1 MQRQKA
7 IIIGSGMGGLSCG
20 VILAKNGYDVTV
32 LEQGFQIGG
41 CLQCFSRGGV
51 RFETGMHFVGS
62 ADPGQ
67 VLHQLFDYLE
77 ILPDVQLSRLDT
89 SAYNIISLAGER
101 FAFANGREN
110 FIETM
115 LQKFPAEA
123 DSLARYFDT
132 VQQVAD
138 VCGLS
143 QMQSAQDSD
152 TLMQYQLTSMGEVLR
167 QTVRDPHLRD
177 VLCGDLPLYA
187 GVQDQTPFALHAQLM
202 DFYNRSSFRI
212 RGGSDQ
218 LATSM
223 AATIERYGGRVLTRS
238 KVTRVVCDA
247 THATGVEVNGE
258 QLLQADVVISAIH
271 PQVLLPLLDTSMIR
285 PAYRQRIAAIPNTP
299 SVFSLY
305 LKFKDGAMPYMNSNF
320 YGYRADHPWG
330 CEDYDEESWPKGYLY
345 MHFCPSEQSSNA
357 SPTEKPA
364 FAQSGVVLSYMH
376 AKELERW
383 SDTRIGRRG
392 ADYETWKKAKAEKI
406 LDLMEKEFPAIR
418 SQIESYYT
426 ASPLTYRDYTSTPDG
441 SMYGILK
448 DVSAGPAYRIPYRTR
463 IPNLLLVGQNIN
475 SHGILGV
482 LVGTMITCGNLLG
495 PGSLRIR

>member
-1 MQRQKA
+1 MQRQKV
-7 IIIGSGMGGLSCG
+7 IIIGSGMGGLSSG

-41 CLQCFSRGGV
+41 CLQCFSRGGA

-89 SAYNIISLAGER
+89 AAYNIISLAGER
-101 FAFANGREN
+101 FYFANGREA

-123 DSLARYFDT
+123 DSLTRYFDT

-152 TLMQYQLTSMGEVLR
+152 ILMRYQLASMGEVLR
-167 QTVRDPHLRD
+167 ETVRDPHLRD

-187 GVQDQTPFALHAQLM
+187 GIQDKTPFALHAQLM
-202 DFYNRSSFRI
+202 DFYNRSSFRL

-218 LATSM
+218 LANSM

-238 KVTRVVCDA
+238 KVTRVICDA
-247 THATGVEVNGE
+247 THATGVEINGE
-258 QLLQADVVISAIH
+258 QLLLADVVISAIH

-330 CEDYDEESWPKGYLY
+330 CEDYDVETWPSAYLY
-345 MHFCPSEQSSNA
+345 MHFCPEAETSY
-357 SPTEKPA
+357 
-364 FAQSGVVLSYMH
+364 AQSGVVLSYMNIS
-376 AKELERW
+376 ELEQW
-383 SDTRIGRRG
+383 SDTRIGHRG
-392 ADYETWKKAKAEKI
+392 ADYEAWKKEKAEKI
-406 LDLMEKEFPAIR
+406 LDRMEKEFPAIR

-426 ASPLTYRDYTSTPDG
+426 ATPLTYRDYTSTPDG

-448 DVSAGPAYRIPYRTR
+448 DVNAGPVYRIPYRTR